1 VSTLAKAPP
10 VATREPPSRRTAER
24 RLDALILAAIVAV
37 SVAVQYAFASS
48 SFFFQDDW
56 GLFHQSLAGGL
67 DPGTLT
73 KAVEAHFAPGHRV
86 LDFIVT
92 RYLPHFHE
100 ALALLLCFHAVSI
113 VLMQRI
119 LALMFG
125 RKWWTFALAFAF
137 GLSMIYA
144 ATLWW
149 WASAA
154 HAIPAVTFSLAS
166 VHGYLAWRQT
176 GRWGWLA
183 WSLAALCIGLL
194 FYIETILV
202 PVYLFLL
209 SVLILRPDERLV
221 NRIRA
226 AAREWRIWL
235 LYAVSMAAIAIVWVV
250 GGYSSSQLGQ
260 TNVSLIPEYLRLA
273 WTDGFVPP
281 IFGVGLTSNEFSQW
295 IALLGEVAVL
305 VAFGVS
311 LMRRSTAWKAWLFL
325 AIGFVLT
332 ALMVTSRL
340 GPFGVIVASQTRYY
354 TETALLV
361 PIALA
366 AAFAVPRRL
375 DPARSAASSV
385 APMRPPRPAI
395 AVLAALALAANVALV
410 AFADH
415 GFVDNRA
422 YANKTWVHNL
432 ELGVALARFK
442 DPRPVLL
449 DTRVPLDITAPFNP
463 AEGLLSYVS
472 VSFLH
477 DVRFSAVAPHTF
489 AVGPDGGVRQVAFV
503 RSAGG
508 DLATLRHTGE
518 ATLTGA
524 AWSRERGDTCVTGGA
539 SAGTLQVQS
548 RTPLRGREWWV
559 RATYRTP
566 PGVGL
571 RVALNTGV
579 GYPPNWTPRLRAAPV
594 QRSALLRVDPLPTGV
609 PTLGGIRILVPARTK
624 LCFGPVE
631 LGWFRVQG

>member
-1 VSTLAKAPP
+1 VSTLAKSPPP
-10 VATREPPSRRTAER
+10 VATREPPSRRRAER

-37 SVAVQYAFASS
+37 SVAVQYAFAAS
-48 SFFFQDDW
+48 SFFFADDW

-67 DPGTLT
+67 DPATLT
-73 KAVEAHFAPGHRV
+73 KSYSPQFAPGHRV

-113 VLMQRI
+113 VLMQRL
-119 LALMFG
+119 LALLFG

-149 WASAA
+149 YASAA
-154 HAIPAVTFSLAS
+154 HTIPAVTFSLAS

-183 WSLAALCIGLL
+183 WSLAALCIGLQ
-194 FYIETILV
+194 FYIEAILV
-202 PVYLFLL
+202 PVYLLLL

-221 NRIRA
+221 DRIRA
-226 AAREWRIWL
+226 VAREWRIWL
-235 LYAVSMAAIAIVWVV
+235 LYAVPMVAIVIVWVV
-250 GGYSSSQLGQ
+250 GGYSSSLGQ
-260 TNVSLIPEYLRLA
+260 TKVSLIPEYLRLA

-325 AIGFVLT
+325 AIGFALT

-354 TETALLV
+354 TEAALLV

-375 DPARSAASSV
+375 DPARPGSSSG

-395 AVLAALALAANVALV
+395 AVVAALALAANVALV
-410 AFADH
+410 VFADH
-415 GFVDNRA
+415 GVVDNDA

-449 DTRVPLDITAPFNP
+449 DTPVPPEITAAFNP
-463 AEGLLSYVS
+463 AERLLSYVS

-477 DVRFSAVAPHTF
+477 DVRFNAVAPNTF
-489 AVGPDGGVRQVAFV
+489 DVTPNGSVRQVAFV

-508 DLATLRHTGE
+508 DLETLRQTGE

-524 AWSRERGDTCVTGGA
+524 TWSREAGATCVIGGA
-539 SAGTLQVQS
+539 RAGTLQVQP
-548 RTPLRGREWWV
+548 RAPLRGRHWWV
-559 RATYRTP
+559 RANYRTP

-579 GYPPNWTPRLRAAPV
+579 GYPPDWTPRLRAAPV
-594 QRSALLRVDPLPTGV
+594 LRTALLRVDPLPTGV
-609 PTLGGIRILVPARTK
+609 PTLGGIKILVPARTK

-631 LGWFRVQG
+631 LGWFRPQS